1 MLGKTLAPLNIRLKN
16 VKWGE
21 YRIGN
26 LFQAQAGD
34 VDLQQKDCNGKG
46 VYLINSGLDN
56 CGVKGRTDRPAR
68 VFQPNTITIDFWG
81 NAFYRNFQYKMATHN
96 HVFSLSGDVIKN
108 ERIGIFIATQ
118 FSYMRQLFS
127 FDYMGTWNKI
137 KKMNIC
143 LPQTSDGKID
153 FDFMEEFVCELEES
167 HLRELEAYLLATG
180 LNDYQLSQIDRSALR
195 GFKNIRWQE
204 FRVGDLFDRI
214 ITVKLTYKAK
224 ELPQQPIGEYT
235 LPCLTSSFMNQGL
248 NYYAPRKGATIL
260 NNVISIPSNSDVYRA
275 YYQSRDFTVLSDA
288 YAIQWI
294 YDTNE
299 ITSKQ
304 YLFMV
309 ACINKVTDLPIYSYK
324 NKLGGWNVVKDKYI
338 SLPATADGQPD
349 LAVMEE
355 LVTAMQKIAITDVAK
370 FTAQHLEAPQQIA
383 ESSNVIPIYDEY
395 HEGCIP
401 LYTLRAACGYFED
414 GEVPEE
420 EGWVDAT
427 GNGFTPDPK
436 RHFVVHAKGD
446 SMFPKIKNGDFCI
459 FEWYLRQN
467 GRIGSREGEIVLAQ
481 CCEFDADYDGKYT
494 IKKYHSE
501 KVVTEESWYHTKIE
515 LQPINKDPKYSILEF
530 GSNESD
536 CIIGVF
542 VCVL

>member
-1 MLGKTLAPLNIRLKN
+1 MASFIDFDKNMLEEGNCIFIGGKTFVVTYQSSDFYSNDSHNLALYLKN
-16 VKWGE
+16 TPK
-21 YRIGN
+21 RTKAAQ
-26 LFQAQAGD
+26 LFIAA
-34 VDLQQKDCNGKG
+34 C
-46 VYLINSGLDN
+46 
-56 CGVKGRTDRPAR
+56 
-68 VFQPNTITIDFWG
+68 ITRSLTHKYSWG
-81 NAFYRNFQYKMATHN
+81 NSISHQ
-96 HVFSLSGDVIKN
+96 
-108 ERIGIFIATQ
+108 
-118 FSYMRQLFS
+118 
-127 FDYMGTWNKI
+127 KI
-137 KKMNIC
+137 LDDSIS
-143 LPQTSDGKID
+143 LPQTTEGKID
-153 FDFMEEFVCELEES
+153 FDFMEDFVRELEELR
-167 HLRELEAYLLATG
+167 LRELKAYLLATG
-180 LNDYQLSQIDRSALR
+180 LNDYQLSQVDHSALR

-214 ITVKLTYKAK
+214 STVKLTYKAK
-224 ELPQQPIGEYT
+224 ELPQQPIGDYT

-248 NYYAPRKGATIL
+248 NYYAPRKGSTIL
-260 NNVISIPSNSDVYRA
+260 KNVISIPSNSDVYRA

-294 YDTNE
+294 YDTTE

-338 SLPATADGQPD
+338 SLPTTADGQPD

-459 FEWYLRQN
+459 FEWYRA
-467 GRIGSREGEIVLAQ
+467 GSRNGEIVLTQ
-481 CCEFDADYDGKYT
+481 SSEFDSEYGGKYT

-501 KVVTEESWYHTKIE
+501 KMVTEEGWHHSKVELIPLNKDFDVIE
-515 LQPINKDPKYSILEF
+515 LDEGTEYRTIGILKCVL
-530 GSNESD
+530 SNEL
-536 CIIGVF
+536 VF
-542 VCVL
+542 D

>member
-1 MLGKTLAPLNIRLKN
+1 MFNHIEQGRRLKKEDQRPGN
-16 VKWGE
+16 IPFVMSGITNQGVIGYISNPVASFPANSITVDIFGNSF
-21 YRIGN
+21 YRSYAFG
-26 LFQAQAGD
+26 AGD
-34 VDLQQKDCNGKG
+34 DTG
-46 VYLINSGLDN
+46 VYWSDTINYSKASMLFFTAAIE
-56 CGVKGRTDRPAR
+56 R
-68 VFQPNTITIDFWG
+68 
-81 NAFYRNFQYKMATHN
+81 
-96 HVFSLSGDVIKN
+96 SLEGKY
-108 ERIGIFIATQ
+108 
-118 FSYMRQLFS
+118 SYGHKLRSSQS
-127 FDYMGTWNKI
+127 FDFLI
-137 KKMNIC
+137 S
-143 LPQTSDGKID
+143 LPQTADGKID
-153 FDFMEEFVCELEES
+153 FAFMEEFVRELEES
-167 HLRELEAYLLATG
+167 RLRELEVYLLATG
-180 LNDYQLSQIDRSALR
+180 LNDYQLSEVDRSALR
-195 GFKNIRWQE
+195 SFKNICWQE

-214 ITVKLTYKAK
+214 STVKLNYKAK
-224 ELPQQPIGEYT
+224 ELPQQPIDEYI

-299 ITSKQ
+299 ITSRQ

-349 LAVMEE
+349 LTVMEE

-436 RHFVVHAKGD
+436 RHFVVHAKGN
-446 SMFPKIKNGDFCI
+446 SMLPKIKDGDLCV
-459 FEWYLRQN
+459 FEWYRA
-467 GRIGSREGEIVLAQ
+467 GSRNGEIVLTQ
-481 CCEFDADYDGKYT
+481 SSELDSEYGGKYT

-501 KVVTEESWYHTKIE
+501 KVVTEEGWQHSKVE
-515 LQPINKDPKYSILEF
+515 LIPLNKDYNVIVLDEETKYRTIGILKCVL
-530 GSNESD
+530 SNE
-536 CIIGVF
+536 
-542 VCVL
+542 

>member
-1 MLGKTLAPLNIRLKN
+1 MFNHIEQGRRLKKEDQRPGN
-16 VKWGE
+16 IPFVMSGITNQGVIGYISNPVASFPANSITVDIFGNSF
-21 YRIGN
+21 YRSYAFG
-26 LFQAQAGD
+26 AGD
-34 VDLQQKDCNGKG
+34 DTG
-46 VYLINSGLDN
+46 VYWSDTINYSKASMLFFTAAIE
-56 CGVKGRTDRPAR
+56 R
-68 VFQPNTITIDFWG
+68 
-81 NAFYRNFQYKMATHN
+81 
-96 HVFSLSGDVIKN
+96 SLEGKY
-108 ERIGIFIATQ
+108 
-118 FSYMRQLFS
+118 SYGHKLRSSQS
-127 FDYMGTWNKI
+127 FDFLI
-137 KKMNIC
+137 S
-143 LPQTSDGKID
+143 LPQTADGKID
-153 FDFMEEFVCELEES
+153 FAFMEEFVRELEES
-167 HLRELEAYLLATG
+167 RLRELEVYLLATG
-180 LNDYQLSQIDRSALR
+180 LNDYQLSEVDRSALR
-195 GFKNIRWQE
+195 SFKNICWQE

-214 ITVKLTYKAK
+214 STVKLNYKAK
-224 ELPQQPIGEYT
+224 ELPQQPIDEYI

-299 ITSKQ
+299 ITSRQ

-349 LAVMEE
+349 LTVMEE

-436 RHFVVHAKGD
+436 RHFVVHAKGN
-446 SMFPKIKNGDFCI
+446 SMLPKIKDGDLCV
-459 FEWYLRQN
+459 FEWYRA
-467 GRIGSREGEIVLAQ
+467 GSRNGEIVLTQ
-481 CCEFDADYDGKYT
+481 SSEFDSEYGGKYT

-501 KVVTEESWYHTKIE
+501 NVVTEEGWQHSKVELIPLNKDFDVIE
-515 LQPINKDPKYSILEF
+515 LDEETEYRTIGILKCVL
-530 GSNESD
+530 SNE
-536 CIIGVF
+536 
-542 VCVL
+542 

>member
-1 MLGKTLAPLNIRLKN
+1 M
-16 VKWGE
+16 
-21 YRIGN
+21 GN
-26 LFQAQAGD
+26 LFDIQSTLSFNADRLTLGEEYDYVTRTSLNQGVLQTTGFVNKENINPAGTWSLGL
-34 VDLQQKDCNGKG
+34 LQM
-46 VYLINSGLDN
+46 
-56 CGVKGRTDRPAR
+56 
-68 VFQPNTITIDFWG
+68 DF
-81 NAFYRNFQYKMATHN
+81 FYRNKPWYAGQFVRKIVPKITIPNGAKLFFQTILNMQKHALLQVLVRNVDETFDN
-96 HVFSLSGDVIKN
+96 IK
-108 ERIGIFIATQ
+108 IQ
-118 FSYMRQLFS
+118 
-127 FDYMGTWNKI
+127 
-137 KKMNIC
+137 
-143 LPQTSDGKID
+143 LPQTADGKID
-153 FDFMEEFVCELEES
+153 FAFMEEFVRELEES
-167 HLRELEAYLLATG
+167 RLRELEAYLLATG
-180 LNDYQLSQIDRSALR
+180 LNDYQLSEVDRSALR
-195 GFKNIRWQE
+195 SFKNICWQE

-214 ITVKLTYKAK
+214 STVKLNYKAK
-224 ELPQQPIGEYT
+224 ELPQQPIGDYT

-288 YAIQWI
+288 YAIKWI
-294 YDTNE
+294 YDTTE

-338 SLPATADGQPD
+338 SLPATAVGQPD
-349 LAVMEE
+349 LSVMEE
-355 LVTAMQKIAITDVAK
+355 LITAMQKIAITDVAK
-370 FTAQHLEAPQQIA
+370 FTAQRLEAPQQNA
-383 ESSNVIPIYDEY
+383 ESSNIITIYDEY

-436 RHFVVHAKGD
+436 RHFIVHAKGD

-481 CCEFDADYDGKYT
+481 CSEFDADYDGKYT

-501 KVVTEESWYHTKIE
+501 KVVTEDNWYHTKIE
-515 LQPINKDPKYSILEF
+515 LQPINEDPKYSTLEF
-530 GSNESD
+530 GINESD
-536 CIIGVF
+536 CVIGIF
-542 VCVL
+542 VCAL

>member
-1 MLGKTLAPLNIRLKN
+1 MFNHIEQGRRLKKEDQRPGN
-16 VKWGE
+16 IPFVMSGITNQGVIGYISNPVASFPANSITVDIFGNSF
-21 YRIGN
+21 YRSYAFG
-26 LFQAQAGD
+26 AGD
-34 VDLQQKDCNGKG
+34 DTG
-46 VYLINSGLDN
+46 VYWSDTINYSKASMLFFTAAIE
-56 CGVKGRTDRPAR
+56 R
-68 VFQPNTITIDFWG
+68 
-81 NAFYRNFQYKMATHN
+81 
-96 HVFSLSGDVIKN
+96 SLEGKY
-108 ERIGIFIATQ
+108 
-118 FSYMRQLFS
+118 SYGHKLRSSQS
-127 FDYMGTWNKI
+127 FDFLI
-137 KKMNIC
+137 S
-143 LPQTSDGKID
+143 LPQTADGKID
-153 FDFMEEFVCELEES
+153 FAFMEEFVRELEES
-167 HLRELEAYLLATG
+167 RLRELEVYLLATG
-180 LNDYQLSQIDRSALR
+180 LNDYQLSEVDRSALR
-195 GFKNIRWQE
+195 SFKNICWQE

-214 ITVKLTYKAK
+214 STVKLNYKAK
-224 ELPQQPIGEYT
+224 ELPQQPIDEYI

-299 ITSKQ
+299 ITSRQ

-349 LAVMEE
+349 LTVMEE
-355 LVTAMQKIAITDVAK
+355 LVTAMQIIAITDVAK

-436 RHFVVHAKGD
+436 RHFVVHAKGN
-446 SMFPKIKNGDFCI
+446 SMLPKIKDGDLCV
-459 FEWYLRQN
+459 FEWYRA
-467 GRIGSREGEIVLAQ
+467 GSRNGEIVLTQ
-481 CCEFDADYDGKYT
+481 SSEFDSEYGGKYT

-501 KVVTEESWYHTKIE
+501 IVVTEEGWQHSKVELIPLNKDFDVIE
-515 LQPINKDPKYSILEF
+515 L
-530 GSNESD
+530 NEEGEYRT
-536 CIIGVF
+536 IGVLK
-542 VCVL
+542 CVL